1 MAQKPH
7 VPTEADR
14 NKVRI
19 MASMGMTLPQMSAV
33 MGISH
38 VTLTKYYKNDIDHG
52 AAIINQAITANLARQ
67 ALKND
72 FKAAPAAMFWA
83 KTRMG
88 WRDTSNVEHSGPN
101 GGAIQIISALP
112 PKEPE

>member
-19 MASMGMTLPQMSAV
+19 MASMGMPQKQIAQV
-33 MGISH
+33 MGFSH
-38 VTLTKYYKNDIDHG
+38 VTLLKHYRGDLDNG
-52 AAIINQAITANLARQ
+52 AAVINHAIVANLARQ

-72 FKAAPAAMFWA
+72 FRAAPAAMFWA
-83 KTRMG
+83 KTRLG
-88 WRDTSNVEHSGPN
+88 WRDVSNVEHSGPN